1 MGKYLTSLYKFEPA
15 TITRGREYFKEGRVH
30 FLQVTPTRVNAC
42 VEGSEEYHVHAQF
55 ANDGEL
61 LSSSCDCPCQFPCK
75 HVVALL
81 FALDDRTP
89 SLATLSSGAASV
101 EEFNEAFQ
109 KALAEKDGNAFAL
122 AASRL
127 SLSFGPFP
135 KADQERLLRQFL
147 DHLGDFGE
155 LGLREGEA
163 LSKKLLL
170 ILAETGE
177 EKATFLCAYFAD
189 PGVNLLAKRFL
200 FAFLYD
206 DSNLTAILEKAFF
219 RQVHS
224 DKKLADSLISSAVL
238 FAPSCLYLSN
248 VLLAYLLD
256 NATLSFQ
263 PYELERRL
271 PSLEGKFDP
280 EEGRLYT
287 LIIRFLVAV
296 DYPIRIPE
304 RTIAVLKDN
313 DMRDLAV
320 ALAYLNFKQSQG
332 FSDYLLYRSFLS
344 DEEVKEQAAALL
356 SLVRQKSY
364 YETFLFHESALGCF
378 PAPSYAKLSLTEIA
392 AFKGTPSPELIQAA
406 EKRFEA
412 VLKLQRS
419 DEELIPGLYFL
430 YRAHSAQLETWVKD
444 PRLLAKAERCYPLQS
459 ALLFLAWK
467 MGSLEAMGFRVY
479 GGQHV
484 PQ

>member
-155 LGLREGEA
+155 ESWVFHPRFELRGMGPI
-163 LSKKLLL
+163 KKIKPGDEFL
-170 ILAETGE
+170 IAPLQFEHR
-177 EKATFLCAYFAD
+177 L
-189 PGVNLLAKRFL
+189 
-200 FAFLYD
+200 
-206 DSNLTAILEKAFF
+206 KAFF
-219 RQVHS
+219 RGLNQ
-224 DKKLADSLISSAVL
+224 L
-238 FAPSCLYLSN
+238 
-248 VLLAYLLD
+248 
-256 NATLSFQ
+256 
-263 PYELERRL
+263 
-271 PSLEGKFDP
+271 G
-280 EEGRLYT
+280 GRGP
-287 LIIRFLVAV
+287 F
-296 DYPIRIPE
+296 E
-304 RTIAVLKDN
+304 SG
-313 DMRDLAV
+313 DL
-320 ALAYLNFKQSQG
+320 
-332 FSDYLLYRSFLS
+332 R
-344 DEEVKEQAAALL
+344 
-356 SLVRQKSY
+356 
-364 YETFLFHESALGCF
+364 
-378 PAPSYAKLSLTEIA
+378 
-392 AFKGTPSPELIQAA
+392 
-406 EKRFEA
+406 
-412 VLKLQRS
+412 
-419 DEELIPGLYFL
+419 
-430 YRAHSAQLETWVKD
+430 
-444 PRLLAKAERCYPLQS
+444 
-459 ALLFLAWK
+459 
-467 MGSLEAMGFRVY
+467 
-479 GGQHV
+479 
-484 PQ
+484 